1 MSERASASA
10 RKQPRQRRSR
20 ALVEQLKAAATRILS
35 QRTIDEL
42 TTNEVAERAG
52 ISVGSLYQYFP
63 NKHAL
68 VAALV
73 RSRASQ
79 DIAELTQFLD
89 APSDLPLAEVLQS
102 GVRALVTHH
111 RKSPRLYRTLLR
123 AVPDLGQNEAVREL
137 ARAGRT
143 RLAAFLRTRAR
154 ETRPLDAE
162 LAALILGR
170 ALEAAVH
177 EVILE
182 RPEWLDD
189 PRLIDEL
196 TTLSVRYL
204 EPDASRRARA
214 PSG

>member
-10 RKQPRQRRSR
+10 RKQPRQGRSR

-35 QRTIDEL
+35 QRTLDEL

-89 APSDLPLAEVLQS
+89 APSEVPLADVLRS
-102 GVRALVTHH
+102 GVSAIVAHH
-111 RKSPRLYRTLLR
+111 RKSPHLYRILLR

-137 ARAGRT
+137 ARAGRK
-143 RLAAFLRTRAR
+143 RLAAFLRARTR

-182 RPEWLDD
+182 QPEWLDD

-204 EPDASRRARA
+204 EPDAPR
-214 PSG
+214 